1 MIRGLTGAGIGNT
14 GNLRNMIRL
23 AAEYKFGAVDTNGKA
38 LRGLIEEN
46 GAEAA
51 NEYLQ
56 QHGVQ
61 VGAIGLSAQWRI
73 DDVQFRNGLAQLIED
88 AKAASQVGC
97 QACTTF
103 ILPSTDLEAAPFM
116 AAATRRL
123 RLVAQILDAYG
134 IRLALEFVGPHHLR
148 TKWKNPFIWT
158 VDQTLEWIDTIGCR
172 NVGLLY
178 DSYHWYTNELGTD
191 EIKKLDKSQ
200 IVHVHINDAPPVPV
214 AEALDNDRL
223 YPGEG
228 VIDLAGF
235 LQALKQIGY
244 DGVVAQEVLTPQPPA
259 ESSEALIRK
268 SQAAFDRVF
277 AVAGI

>member
-1 MIRGLTGAGIGNT
+1 MIRGLTGAGIGKT
-14 GNLRNMIRL
+14 GNLRNMIQL
-23 AAEYKFGAVDTNGKA
+23 AAEYNFGAVDTNGKA
-38 LRGLIEEN
+38 LRELIGDQE
-46 GAEAA
+46 ASAA
-51 NEYLQ
+51 NEFLQ
-56 QHGVQ
+56 EQGVRI
-61 VGAIGLSAQWRI
+61 GAIGLSAQWRI

-97 QACTTF
+97 KVCTTF
-103 ILPSTDLEAAPFM
+103 ILPSTDLEAAQFM

-123 RLVAQILDAYG
+123 RLAAQIMDAYG

-158 VDQTLEWIDTIGCR
+158 VDQTR
-172 NVGLLY
+172 
-178 DSYHWYTNELGTD
+178 YTNELGTSD
-191 EIKKLDKSQ
+191 IKKLDKSQ
-200 IVHVHINDAPPVPV
+200 IVHVHINDAPSVPV
-214 AEALDNDRL
+214 AEALDNNRL

-244 DGVVAQEVLTPQPPA
+244 DGVVAQEVLTPQPPT
-259 ESSEALIRK
+259 ESSEALVRK

-277 AVAGI
+277 AAAGI